1 MPVQH
6 ASLLKVTDS
15 KAPWS
20 QRKYP
25 KNEMLPDVFL
35 LLSNALPLFHEF
47 PGRTVPEY
55 VRCFAVNRRRIYRA
69 PIYGFYSVNWIR
81 SNNAADIDFILAVC
95 FFSFFFF
102 FFSFFR
108 RYCDYDVRWNR
119 RKTKKKQRSSIRRTC
134 RIREMH
140 RQAPERIAKRR
151 AKMKRNAICKLR
163 LARAGGTASRY
174 RKKAAAPGPI

>member
-47 PGRTVPEY
+47 PGRTVREY

-69 PIYGFYSVNWIR
+69 PIYGFYSVN
-81 SNNAADIDFILAVC
+81 
-95 FFSFFFF
+95 
-102 FFSFFR
+102 
-108 RYCDYDVRWNR
+108 
-119 RKTKKKQRSSIRRTC
+119 
-134 RIREMH
+134 
-140 RQAPERIAKRR
+140 
-151 AKMKRNAICKLR
+151 
-163 LARAGGTASRY
+163 
-174 RKKAAAPGPI
+174 

>member
-69 PIYGFYSVNWIR
+69 PIYGFYSVN
-81 SNNAADIDFILAVC
+81 
-95 FFSFFFF
+95 
-102 FFSFFR
+102 
-108 RYCDYDVRWNR
+108 
-119 RKTKKKQRSSIRRTC
+119 
-134 RIREMH
+134 
-140 RQAPERIAKRR
+140 
-151 AKMKRNAICKLR
+151 
-163 LARAGGTASRY
+163 
-174 RKKAAAPGPI
+174 

>member
-95 FFSFFFF
+95 FFSFFFSFFF
-102 FFSFFR
+102 FFS
-108 RYCDYDVRWNR
+108 
-119 RKTKKKQRSSIRRTC
+119 SL
-134 RIREMH
+134 
-140 RQAPERIAKRR
+140 
-151 AKMKRNAICKLR
+151 LR
-163 LARAGGTASRY
+163 LRRSVKSTKDKEKATIEYTAYVPYTWNASASPGAHRKAAGKDETKRDLQ
-174 RKKAAAPGPI
+174 AAPGSRWRNSQSI